1 MIKINILSVYLIS
14 FVQKLTKMKRFY
26 FIFLFLWTGIIG
38 AQSSHYSTKDNLS
51 IGADL
56 MSRYIFRGMDIGAS
70 PSIQPNLTYTTGK
83 FNIGL
88 WGAYTLNK
96 FTTQEADIFI
106 TYNVNNQVS
115 LTLTDYFFPSE
126 TDSYNYFDYKND
138 TTGHLFEGNLTYTG
152 QDKFPIQCLIAV
164 NFYGSDAIR
173 LNSDGS
179 KKSIQY
185 STYAEIRYP
194 FKYIDAFIGANLTKA
209 NTDLGET
216 GFYGNDI
223 GIINLGLTAHKE
235 VKVSSTYS
243 LPMSLSFITNPQSGK
258 VFLVFGLSL

>member
-1 MIKINILSVYLIS
+1 MIKVNILSVYLIS
-14 FVQKLTKMKRFY
+14 FVQKLTKMKRFN
-26 FIFLFLWTGIIG
+26 ILFLFLYSSMIW
-38 AQSSHYSTKDNLS
+38 AQSNTSSTKDSLS

-106 TYNVNNQVS
+106 TYNVNEQFS

-126 TDSYNYFDYKND
+126 TGSYNYFDYKKD
-138 TTGHLFEGNLTYTG
+138 TTGHLLEGNLTYTG

-173 LNSDGS
+173 LNHAGL
-179 KKSIQY
+179 KKGIQY
-185 STYAEIRYP
+185 STYAEISYP
-194 FKYIDAFIGANLTKA
+194 FKYFDAFIGANLTKPH
-209 NTDLGET
+209 TDLGET

-223 GIINLGLTAHKE
+223 GIINLGLTTHKE
-235 VKVSSTYS
+235 VKLSSTYS